1 VFRADLASAFFDTYM
16 PNYLTCL
23 SYAVA
28 FGLLILSQYY
38 PETLISSSTTQ
49 TYNITMSLSSKLSIT
64 DVNLK
69 GEKVLIRVD
78 FNVP

>member
-1 VFRADLASAFFDTYM
+1 M
-16 PNYLTCL
+16 PNYLTYL

-38 PETLISSSTTQ
+38 PETLISSSTMQ
-49 TYNITMSLSSKLSIT
+49 THNITMSLSSKLSIT